1 VDAQDFHHLDVKI
14 TLIEERVKTLADEM
28 EKLARL
34 TGSFGEVNVRYAQAT
49 ARLEERW
56 KAHWA
61 LHSAL
66 VADIREIR
74 DGVKALQAHMQIQI
88 NGAKFLATEN
98 RISLAKLSVIAGGSG
113 LGGALLYKL
122 LERLLAGLF

>member
-1 VDAQDFHHLDVKI
+1 MDAFHSLDVKI

-28 EKLARL
+28 GKIAQL
-34 TGSFGEVNVRYAQAT
+34 TGSFAEVNVRYAQAT

-74 DGVKALQAHMQIQI
+74 DGIKSLQTYMQTQI
-88 NGAKFLATEN
+88 NGAKETATKN
-98 RISLAKLSVIAGGSG
+98 QISLTKLTAIAGGSG

-122 LERLLAGLF
+122 LESLLAGIL

>member
-1 VDAQDFHHLDVKI
+1 MDAFHSLDVKI

-34 TGSFGEVNVRYAQAT
+34 TGSFAEVNVRYAQAT

-74 DGVKALQAHMQIQI
+74 DGIKSLQGHMQMQI
-88 NGAKFLATEN
+88 NGAKAEVAKN
-98 RISLAKLSVIAGGSG
+98 QISLAKLSVIAGGCG
-113 LGGALLYKL
+113 LGGTLLYQL
-122 LERLLAGLF
+122 LESILVRLLSP